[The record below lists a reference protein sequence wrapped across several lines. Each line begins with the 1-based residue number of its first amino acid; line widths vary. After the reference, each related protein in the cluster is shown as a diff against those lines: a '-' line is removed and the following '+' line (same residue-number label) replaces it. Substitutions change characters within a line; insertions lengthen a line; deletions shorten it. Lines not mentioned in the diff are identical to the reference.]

1 MTIVSKIKTL
11 IEYARFG
18 MNMGE
23 LFKGNNSELF
33 IPKSMQSMN
42 FNQPVGHQYTVVG
55 KKIIALKGRVKS
67 IAGIAFAESVLE
79 LIDLP
84 ECTAITSWGM
94 FGNATNLK
102 EVHFLSMTDVKEGET
117 FLNCTAL
124 EFVEFGVLTFM
135 HNSTLKGCTAL
146 HTFICGTGTAAN
158 LYLHD
163 CPLLTQECLHN
174 IIDNV
179 ADRTGTSA
187 LTLQI
192 GEDNIA
198 KISDD
203 YKNKLINKNW
213 NLA

>member
-84 ECTAITSWGM
+84 ECIAITSWGT
-94 FGNATNLK
+94 FKNATNLK
-102 EVHFLSMTDVKEGET
+102 EVHFSSMTDVKEGET

-124 EFVEFGVLTFM
+124 EVVEFGALTFM

-146 HTFICGTGTAAN
+146 HTFICGEGTRCN
-158 LYLHD
+158 LFLYHSTE
-163 CPLLTQECLHN
+163 LTQECLHN
-174 IIDNV
+174 IIDNL
-179 ADRTGTSA
+179 ADLTGTTS
-187 LTLQI
+187 LTL
-192 GEDNIA
+192 
-198 KISDD
+198 
-203 YKNKLINKNW
+203 
-213 NLA
+213 